1 MFDPKQKRIGL
12 FKQENKFSVYVSHF
26 YWKDFQPLIVYE
38 TGIKIKKLY
47 ITGSKENQLLLSE
60 NTTMEIVVPYSWINE
75 QILDRGYYPAEYN
88 ILLQSGISIYS
99 DFFSTTFEVP
109 EQLIIAFLHKMVPL
123 TEHYTFKGCKGAE
136 LLQLLISHC
145 GQMLLFENNSETI
158 KFESVENVCQYLDRL
173 DGEIQEY
180 LKSDSN
186 IQL

>member
-38 TGIKIKKLY
+38 TGIKINKLY
-47 ITGSKENQLLLSE
+47 IAGSEENQLLLSE
-60 NTTMEIVVPYSWINE
+60 NTTMDIVVPYSWINE
-75 QILDRGYYPAEYN
+75 QILDYGHYPAEYN

-109 EQLIIAFLHKMVPL
+109 EQLIIEFLHKMVPL
-123 TEHYTFKGCKGAE
+123 TEQYTFKGCKGAE

-145 GQMLLFENNSETI
+145 GQMLLFENENETI
-158 KFESVENVCQYLDRL
+158 IFEPVENVHQYLDHL

-180 LKSDSN
+180 LKSDSS
-186 IQL
+186 I